1 MNKKGLVITV
11 ILIFLLILTSCAT
24 SNDHTLTETNGLTD
38 VNIQIDGAAVPYYAP
53 LYLAVEKGYFAEQGL
68 NVNFYYASAA
78 EIVKNVGAGNVE
90 FGFPNADPV
99 ILGKGNGVPIKI
111 AHTTYQNGLGSII
124 YKDTSDIE
132 SPEDLKGKTIGI
144 TSYGSPNYIQ
154 LQVILQEAGLSL
166 DDVEIR
172 IIGTGAIVNA
182 LISDQVDAISFS
194 KLRTYELNMSGVN
207 VSEILSEDYLPTYG
221 NVLITGDNFYQQH
234 PDIVQAFVTALNQ
247 SLDYMIDGNV
257 EEAVEIVME
266 KYVPSTSDDISHYVS
281 IIEQEFVGNL
291 WQSEDTDRYGFGYS
305 NEQDYNQ
312 YIQILSDYGLL
323 DQAYSSNELIVDV
336 NLEENTK

>member
-1 MNKKGLVITV
+1 MSRKSLVITV
-11 ILIFLLILTSCAT
+11 IFMCLFMLSSCAST
-24 SNDHTLTETNGLTD
+24 NDHTLTETNGLTN

-99 ILGKGNGVPIKI
+99 ILGRGNDVPIKI

-124 YKDTSDIE
+124 YKETSDID
-132 SPEDLKGKTIGI
+132 SPEDLTGKTIGI

-166 DDVEIR
+166 DDVDIR

-194 KLRTYELNMSGVN
+194 KLRTYELNMSGVE
-207 VSEILSEDYLPTYG
+207 VDEILSEDYLPTYG

-234 PDIVQAFVTALNQ
+234 PDIVDSFVKALDK
-247 SLDYMIDGNV
+247 SLAYLIDGNV
-257 EEAVEIVME
+257 EEAVEIVMD
-266 KYVPSTSDDISHYVS
+266 KYVPSTSEDISHYVS
-281 IIEQEFVGNL
+281 IIEEEFVGNL
-291 WQSEDTDRYGFGYS
+291 WQSADTDRYGFGYS
-305 NEQDYNQ
+305 NEQDYNS

-323 DQAYSSNELIVDV
+323 EQAYSPNELIVNI
-336 NLEENTK
+336 NLEENTE